1 MLFKFN
7 RAETAQRKKEK
18 NLRSFYF
25 AALYASCANV
35 FFRSGSVRVFDI
47 DLLKI
52 RFVRSGSFTVGV
64 ADRVARQFAFTANA
78 AYFTH
83 ILILRR
89 NFLTQDTLSYY
100 SIKSNGF

>member
-1 MLFKFN
+1 MLFKFD
-7 RAETAQRKKEK
+7 RAKLAQRKKI
-18 NLRSFYF
+18 NLSSFYF

-35 FFRSGSVRVFDI
+35 FFRSSSVRVFDI